1 VAAAGRGGAT
11 IVVDGAIFRRRFFCT
26 VFFGAGALRL
36 ADRFAVGRLAERRF
50 GAFRIDLADLVPPA
64 AFRLAMD
71 ESFQNLDS
79 SAISVVLSAAYRN
92 LQKARGEPD
101 PLQPAGTFPVR
112 SPVSN

>member
-1 VAAAGRGGAT
+1 VAT
-11 IVVDGAIFRRRFFCT
+11 IVVDGVIFRRRFFCA
-26 VFFGAGALRL
+26 VFFGARALPL
-36 ADRFAVGRLAERRF
+36 AARFAVGRLAERRF
-50 GAFRIDLADLVPPA
+50 GAAFRIDLADLVRPA
-64 AFRLAMD
+64 AFRFDMD

-101 PLQPAGTFPVR
+101 PLQPAGAFPVR